1 MVIVAL
7 AIGAA
12 VVVLVWVV
20 FFRLYRP
27 WQLKWGASPEELVR
41 GMPGDE
47 IVHRPI
53 FNATRAVTV
62 RARPEDIWPWIV
74 QIGFHRG
81 GWYTYDLLDNLG
93 RRSAERIIP
102 EFQHMEVG
110 DLVPMGPGKNSGIW
124 VKELVLNRSM
134 VWWSKKEDRTTW
146 VWSLD
151 PLPDGE
157 TRLVTRVRAPLSWSE
172 PLSIVWL
179 AMFELADFPMMRKCL
194 LGIKRRTEARRAE
207 LVAANN

>member
-1 MVIVAL
+1 MIVAL

-62 RARPEDIWPWIV
+62 RARPEDVWPWIV

-172 PLSIVWL
+172 ALSIAWL

-194 LGIKRRTEARRAE
+194 LGIKRRAEARRAE